1 MGRSTYAGLA
11 LLLFTFGRVSA
22 QTTSTGGKG
31 NGLCKSGRLQQTG
44 HAQNVDDSL
53 SRESPQRSCCN
64 GNPYTCTAVAFA
76 GCLAG
81 QPSYAG
87 DWAREGVR
95 VSMVKTGDDNSC
107 SRYVTLEMVD
117 ELRFHSNPWVESL
130 AIIVNVSG
138 SGQL

>member
-1 MGRSTYAGLA
+1 M
-11 LLLFTFGRVSA
+11 
-22 QTTSTGGKG
+22 
-31 NGLCKSGRLQQTG
+31 
-44 HAQNVDDSL
+44 H
-53 SRESPQRSCCN
+53 CC
-64 GNPYTCTAVAFA
+64 PSA

-138 SGQL
+138 CKLSITMHFDSESGAVPCWATKVPANTKSRLFQGPVKDGGRVDVPLQPMGGLTGHHCQCSVC

>member
-1 MGRSTYAGLA
+1 MWTICFQKNLP
-11 LLLFTFGRVSA
+11 
-22 QTTSTGGKG
+22 
-31 NGLCKSGRLQQTG
+31 
-44 HAQNVDDSL
+44 
-53 SRESPQRSCCN
+53 SRAAAMA
-64 GNPYTCTAVAFA
+64 TLTHTAVAFA

-87 DWAREGVR
+87 DWARDGVR